1 MTESTLELLY
11 QELLL
16 DLFPRKKLTIKVQI
30 NNSKNL
36 RHTIEMKH
44 KTVLI
49 RLSHLIVQAPENV
62 LKALGQILLF
72 KLFRYRSN
80 PALRKIYNNYIE
92 EYIVPGLPQIK
103 HRISPHY
110 TPVGT
115 YFNLKEI
122 YQNLNMHYF
131 KGQLDEPK
139 LGWSLKPSYAR
150 LGFYD
155 ATRNLLVISQ
165 IFDSHKTESTVLEF
179 LVYHEM
185 LHIFFPTESFNGR
198 RRIHPPEFR
207 RKEQEFP
214 GYDKIQRWI
223 HKKRFRL

>member
-11 QELLL
+11 QELLS
-16 DLFPRKKLTIKVQI
+16 DLFPRKKLTVKAQFY
-30 NNSKNL
+30 NSKNL
-36 RHTIEMKH
+36 RHTIEMNH

-49 RLSHLIVQAPENV
+49 RLSHLIAEAPDTV
-62 LKALGQILLF
+62 LDALGQILLF
-72 KLFRYRSN
+72 KLFRYKSN
-80 PALRKIYNNYIE
+80 PAHRKIYNSYINQH
-92 EYIVPGLPQIK
+92 IVPGLPEIK

-110 TPVGT
+110 TPAGS

-122 YQNLNMHYF
+122 FQNINMHYF

-165 IFDSHKTESTVLEF
+165 IFDSHKTEPAVLEF

-185 LHIFFPTESFNGR
+185 LHIFFPTESINGR

-214 GYDKIQRWI
+214 GYDKIQKWI
-223 HKKRFRL
+223 RKKRFRL